1 MEKKITL
8 NYKASNIAKAED
20 AYKKNFLECIGRL
33 GGGSVM
39 PGFADMRFLVLA
51 GGGTDDDFD
60 KLFASGMEN
69 LLGAVLEGINN
80 AGFLGD
86 EKLDVEALKTQLHE
100 AMEQVSEKA
109 KASQNSGAKTNQ

>member
-20 AYKKNFLECIGRL
+20 ANGKNFLECISRL
-33 GGGSVM
+33 GGSGM

-60 KLFASGMEN
+60 TLFASGMEN

-86 EKLDVEALKTQLHE
+86 EKLDTEALKAQLHE
-100 AMEQVSEKA
+100 AVEQVSKTA
-109 KASQNSGAKTNQ
+109 KISQTSGAKTNQ